1 MYKYLQ
7 YLQDRAVA
15 FSSFV
20 FSIKRWDVL
29 ETHTFTRTHIR
40 RTTKFPDDGT
50 GKKKHLPLCFRYD
63 SIRILIFIL
72 MIVNNDIND
81 KKK

>member
-7 YLQDRAVA
+7 YLQERAVA
-15 FSSFV
+15 FSSFL

-40 RTTKFPDDGT
+40 RTTKVPDDGT
-50 GKKKHLPLCFRYD
+50 GKKTFASLFSLQHSNINYY
-63 SIRILIFIL
+63 
-72 MIVNNDIND
+72 IND
-81 KKK
+81 RE